1 MLEAR
6 VLQYELFTDTVCEVA
21 YDSVRYV
28 LRRNPAR
35 AEQISMTREAELESV
50 QKIVKECNNYLTEHP
65 RATVAVALKKVHT
78 RIKKLKVEKWLNATV
93 TQRVITIEKDQSAL
107 EQAALLDGC
116 YAIEL
121 SGGTGFFGKNTS
133 VRRGGLKTAESRI
146 FYRRAARRYKA
157 AIEVPLILVGGI
169 RSLEV
174 AETLVAERKA
184 DYVALSR
191 PLICEPN
198 LNRRWQAGN
207 RRPSRCLSDNLCFK
221 PALRGEGIYCVT
233 AAQHREK
240 ASDH

>member
-1 MLEAR
+1 MLSQFLSPYFNR
-6 VLQYELFTDTVCEVA
+6 RQDDFG
-21 YDSVRYV
+21 
-28 LRRNPAR
+28 RNPENRFRIVLEVIESIRHYTGPDFPALIKINSEDFLEGGFSQEDMLALAQR
-35 AEQISMTREAELESV
+35 LQISA
-50 QKIVKECNNYLTEHP
+50 I
-65 RATVAVALKKVHT
+65 
-78 RIKKLKVEKWLNATV
+78 
-93 TQRVITIEKDQSAL
+93 D
-107 EQAALLDGC
+107 
-116 YAIEL
+116 AIEL

-198 LNRRWQAGN
+198 LNRRLQAGD